1 MPEPLLTPSK
11 ITAWLDCPHYLT
23 LRDQVDRGEVDEPD
37 FRFGAFA
44 QLLADKGLQHEA
56 DCLADYR
63 TQGKSIHLVP
73 DRYERESFAGWVK
86 RIGNPLADE
95 HDVIY
100 QMPFVHCR
108 IRGIADFL
116 VRVQDPE
123 SGVVSYEPVDAKLAR
138 AQAKPGHLLQLC
150 FYADAIEALTDV
162 RPANMHIWLGSGH
175 VETFRVNDFGAYWR
189 RLRAQL
195 RAALEAG
202 PAAGTV
208 PRRCQHCQFCEFTD
222 ICETR
227 WREEDSLIYVA
238 GIRQP
243 DVDALTAAGVST
255 LTALPDAAAPVAGLR
270 PERQARLSTQARLQ
284 VAAPAEGAP
293 PFVAIVDGRGDSD
306 WGKGLHKLP
315 APDDGDVFLDFEGH
329 PFWRAD
335 TGLFFLFGLI
345 ERATDG
351 GWEYRAWWAHDRE
364 EEATAVAGLIDYLA
378 ARRVQNP
385 GMHVYHYNHTE
396 RTSLVSLTTEHRV
409 REAELTEL
417 ITQGT
422 FVDLYLVSRNS
433 FQVGVE
439 SYGLKHLEQ
448 LTDFERS
455 HEIDKGAGA
464 VVQYEKYMAD
474 GNRSDLTDIARY
486 NEDDVRATM
495 ALRDWLIAQRPTELP
510 WFVPEPDDDA
520 FEPDEKI
527 ARLHEFGPVSTEYL
541 LGDLLGYWGR
551 EWLAYIVPKM
561 VKLESDPLDFVDD
574 PEVLAELEYVG
585 LVERTGANG
594 RAVRPAMRFTFP
606 HQVLDRFPTTGG
618 SVFVVT
624 PDGHRLTLAI
634 LQLDRR
640 ARIVEFVQSKAIEED
655 GFIPSTAVMNDWVAA
670 KPKPDVLADFA
681 ERWLDGKAAG
691 TVTASLLRR
700 DLPRFIDGGGP
711 ANGMFTDRLEDMTA
725 WVTELDSSVV
735 GIQGPPGAGKTYSA
749 AHLVYALIKA
759 GKRVGITATSH
770 AATINVVRAVVNAFE
785 QSGDEGLL
793 RGVYKPANGFREQI
807 TGITVSTDSN
817 ACASD
822 EFNLVAGT
830 TWLFC
835 SAAMREAPVDVL
847 LIDEAGQMS
856 LADAAAASCAAGNL
870 ILLGDPLQLPQVA
883 QASHPGDSGKSVL
896 EFLLGEATTMPT
908 DRGVFL
914 STTYRMHTDV
924 CQFIS
929 EQIYQSR
936 LGTAESCA
944 RQATAAGTGLR
955 WLRADHSGR
964 STSSPEE
971 ADVVAEQITALIGT
985 PWTNQKGEQ
994 KPLTT
999 ADFMVVA
1006 PYNDQVRTI
1015 KERLAREPSTIGVR
1029 VGTVD
1034 KFQGGEAAVV
1044 LFSMTTSSGEDMT
1057 RGADF
1062 LFSRNRLNVAIS
1074 RARCLAYLICTD
1086 ELLNARARTVDEMRL
1101 IGTLNAFVEQATA
1114 SRPDQ

>member
-23 LRDQVDRGEVDEPD
+23 LHDRVDRGVLDKPD

-56 DCLADYR
+56 ACRGHYR
-63 TQGKSIHLVP
+63 QQDKYVHVVD
-73 DRYERESFAGWVK
+73 DRWERENFAAWVK
-86 RIGNPLADE
+86 RVGNPLADG

-100 QMPFVHCR
+100 QMPFVHDG

-116 VRVQDPE
+116 VRIQDPE

-138 AQAKPGHLLQLC
+138 AEAKPGHLLQLC
-150 FYADAIEALTDV
+150 FYADAIEALTGV
-162 RPANMHIWLGSGH
+162 RPANMHIWLGSGR

-189 RLRAQL
+189 RLRTQL
-195 RAALEAG
+195 RAALDAG
-202 PAAGTV
+202 PATATA
-208 PRRCQHCQFCEFTD
+208 PKRCQHCQFCEFGEV
-222 ICETR
+222 CEIN
-227 WREEDSLIYVA
+227 WRADASLIYVA
-238 GIRQP
+238 GIRQT
-243 DVDALTAAGVST
+243 DIDALAGAGVST
-255 LTALPDAAAPVAGLR
+255 LRALPNAAPPIAGLR
-270 PERQARLSTQARLQ
+270 PERLSRLSTQARLQ
-284 VAAPAEGAP
+284 VAAPAEGPP
-293 PFVAIVDGRGDSD
+293 PFVAIVDDQGDSD
-306 WGKGLHKLP
+306 WRKGLHKLP
-315 APDDGDVFLDFEGH
+315 APDNGDVFLDFEGH

-345 ERATDG
+345 ERTAG
-351 GWEYRAWWAHDRE
+351 GVWEYRAWWAHDRG
-364 EEATAVAGLIDYLA
+364 EEATAAAGVIDYLA
-378 ARRVQNP
+378 ARRAQNP

-396 RTSLVSLTTEHRV
+396 RTSLISLTTEQRV

-417 ITQGT
+417 IAQGT
-422 FVDLYLVSRNS
+422 FVDLFLLARNS

-439 SYGLKHLEQ
+439 SYGLKHLER
-448 LTDFERS
+448 LTGFERS

-474 GNRSDLTDIARY
+474 GETSGLTDIARY

-495 ALRDWLIAQRPTELP
+495 ALRDWLVTQRPTDLP
-510 WFVPEPDDDA
+510 WFVHEPDDDA

-527 ARLHEFGPVSTEYL
+527 ARLHKFGPDSTEYL

-551 EWLAYIVPKM
+551 EWLAYITPKM
-561 VKLESDPLDFVDD
+561 VKLQSDPQDVIDD
-574 PEVLAELEYVG
+574 PEVIADLEYVG

-594 RAVRPAMRFTFP
+594 RQVRPAMRFTFP
-606 HQVLDRFPTTGG
+606 PQVLDRFPSSGG

-624 PDGHRLTLAI
+624 PDGRRRSPTI
-634 LQLDRR
+634 DRLDRR
-640 ARIVEFVQSKAIEED
+640 ARVLELLQSKAIEED
-655 GFIPSTAVMNDWVAA
+655 GFIPSMVVMNDWVAA
-670 KPKPDVLADFA
+670 KPKPDVLAGFA
-681 ERWLDGKAAG
+681 ERFLDGQASG

-700 DLPRFIDGGGP
+700 DLPRFIDAGGP
-711 ANGMFTDRLEDMTA
+711 ANGVFTDRLDKMAA

-749 AHLVYALIKA
+749 AHLVHTLIKA

-770 AATINVVRAVVNAFE
+770 AATINVVRAVVDVFE
-785 QSGDEGLL
+785 DYGDTVLL
-793 RGVYKPANGFREQI
+793 RGIYKPAAGSREQI
-807 TGITVSTDSN
+807 PGITVSTDSN

-822 EFNLVAGT
+822 DFNLVAGT

-835 SAAMREAPVDVL
+835 STAMRQAPVDML

-883 QASHPGDSGKSVL
+883 QASHPGDSGRSVL
-896 EFLLGEATTMPT
+896 EFLLGEATTMPA

-914 STTYRMHTDV
+914 STTYRMHPGV
-924 CQFIS
+924 CRFIS
-929 EQIYQSR
+929 DQIYQGR
-936 LGTAESCA
+936 LGTAESCS
-944 RQATAAGTGLR
+944 QQGTVAGTGLR
-955 WLRADHSGR
+955 WLRAEHSGR

-971 ADVVAEQITALIGT
+971 ADLVATQIGALIGT

-994 KPLTT
+994 KPLTA

-1015 KERLAREPSTIGVR
+1015 KERLAREPSMSGVR

-1044 LFSMTTSSGEDMT
+1044 LFSMTTSSGDDMT

-1062 LFSRNRLNVAIS
+1062 LFSRNRLNVAVS

-1101 IGTLNAFVEQATA
+1101 IGTLNAFVEEVAAMQ
-1114 SRPDQ
+1114 PG